1 MWEIDLRLSDAVY
14 DEIYKWCQANLPS
27 SEGLIWQVHSTGWCG
42 WEDGVAGRQI
52 IKSYTWSFTRQEDA
66 IQFKL
71 TWCYESV

>member
-14 DEIYKWCQANLPS
+14 DEIYKWCQANLSS
-27 SEGLIWQVHSTGWCG
+27 SEGLIWQAHSTGWRG
-42 WEDGVAGRQI
+42 WEDGGVGRQI